1 MHCFVEKFRKWT
13 AGFGLEDTSS
23 IVHDENDLFITLVEC
38 SLFNRNSWNSY
49 YYYYYYKK
57 EYYSKEKN
65 AFQSFYT
72 NIYIDSHRY
81 SSFCSILSPS
91 RVIEILHKIRFTRSS
106 AFSSTSCQSDRGSL
120 DDKDIDDDDDDD
132 DDTAV
137 SDNALTLSSRSEY

>member
-1 MHCFVEKFRKWT
+1 MIFSLHLLNV
-13 AGFGLEDTSS
+13 AYS
-23 IVHDENDLFITLVEC
+23 IETHETVIIIITIIK
-38 SLFNRNSWNSY
+38 RNITQ
-49 YYYYYYKK
+49 K
-57 EYYSKEKN
+57 KN

-106 AFSSTSCQSDRGSL
+106 AFSSTSCQSDKGSL

>member
-1 MHCFVEKFRKWT
+1 MIFSLHLLNV
-13 AGFGLEDTSS
+13 AYS
-23 IVHDENDLFITLVEC
+23 IETHETVIIIITIIK
-38 SLFNRNSWNSY
+38 RNITQ
-49 YYYYYYKK
+49 KK
-57 EYYSKEKN
+57 KN

-81 SSFCSILSPS
+81 SSFFSILSPS
-91 RVIEILHKIRFTRSS
+91 RVIKILHKIRFTRSS
-106 AFSSTSCQSDRGSL
+106 AFSSTSCQSDKGSL

>member
-1 MHCFVEKFRKWT
+1 MIFSLHLLNV
-13 AGFGLEDTSS
+13 AYS
-23 IVHDENDLFITLVEC
+23 IETHETVIIIITIIK
-38 SLFNRNSWNSY
+38 RNITQ
-49 YYYYYYKK
+49 KK
-57 EYYSKEKN
+57 KN

-91 RVIEILHKIRFTRSS
+91 RVIKILHKIRFTRSS
-106 AFSSTSCQSDRGSL
+106 AFSSTSCQSDKGSL

>member
-1 MHCFVEKFRKWT
+1 MIFSLHLLNV
-13 AGFGLEDTSS
+13 AYS
-23 IVHDENDLFITLVEC
+23 IETHETVIIIITIIK
-38 SLFNRNSWNSY
+38 RNITQ
-49 YYYYYYKK
+49 KK
-57 EYYSKEKN
+57 KN

-91 RVIEILHKIRFTRSS
+91 RVIKILHKIRFTRSS
-106 AFSSTSCQSDRGSL
+106 AFSSTSCQSDKGSL
-120 DDKDIDDDDDDD
+120 DDKDIDDDDD

>member
-1 MHCFVEKFRKWT
+1 MIFSLHLLNVAYPIETRET
-13 AGFGLEDTSS
+13 V
-23 IVHDENDLFITLVEC
+23 IIIITIIK
-38 SLFNRNSWNSY
+38 RNITQ
-49 YYYYYYKK
+49 K
-57 EYYSKEKN
+57 KN

-91 RVIEILHKIRFTRSS
+91 RVIKILHKIRFTRSS
-106 AFSSTSCQSDRGSL
+106 AFSSTSCQSDKGSL
-120 DDKDIDDDDDDD
+120 DDKDIDDDDED

>member
-1 MHCFVEKFRKWT
+1 MIFSLHLLNV
-13 AGFGLEDTSS
+13 AYS
-23 IVHDENDLFITLVEC
+23 IETHETVIIIITIIK
-38 SLFNRNSWNSY
+38 RNITQ
-49 YYYYYYKK
+49 KK
-57 EYYSKEKN
+57 KN

-91 RVIEILHKIRFTRSS
+91 RVIKILHKIRFTRSS

>member
-1 MHCFVEKFRKWT
+1 MIFSLHLLNV
-13 AGFGLEDTSS
+13 AYS
-23 IVHDENDLFITLVEC
+23 IETHETVIIIITIIK
-38 SLFNRNSWNSY
+38 RNITQ
-49 YYYYYYKK
+49 KK
-57 EYYSKEKN
+57 KN

-91 RVIEILHKIRFTRSS
+91 CMIKILHKIRFTSS
-106 AFSSTSCQSDRGSL
+106 AFSSTSCQSDKGSL
-120 DDKDIDDDDDDD
+120 DDKDIDDDDDD